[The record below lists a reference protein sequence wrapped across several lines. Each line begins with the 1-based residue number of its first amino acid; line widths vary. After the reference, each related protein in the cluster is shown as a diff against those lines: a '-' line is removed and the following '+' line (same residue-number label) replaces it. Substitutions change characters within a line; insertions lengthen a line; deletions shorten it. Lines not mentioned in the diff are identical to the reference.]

1 MKLENDKQINEL
13 LWMVKDIV
21 LNQLKFKVKQ
31 DLSANEIF
39 INAFSSNKNL
49 NNAEENPALILI
61 TYEVVRRL
69 IRDEFIEATEIQG
82 KYKITQNYYD
92 YLKINVDK

>member
-1 MKLENDKQINEL
+1 
-13 LWMVKDIV
+13 MVKDIV

-92 YLKINVDK
+92 YLKMNVDK